1 MHTFYLKFLLFFLGM
16 FLILLLYTFFID
28 SFIIPHCNFEKIQ
41 PDLSVV
47 CARELNFILHL
58 EIFVH
63 YDGQLRASHLIL
75 DCVPSYTNYQDSL
88 STLTIGSPLLSYFN
102 VQLLEF
108 LPHGLTCDKV
118 KHQGPRRVRQGL
130 LELIHYGSADII
142 FQGRAMHIP
151 VETPILDDH
160 SSIQK
165 VFGRP
170 TSLYKVV
177 FSMTNVISIYDSF

>member
-1 MHTFYLKFLLFFLGM
+1 MT
-16 FLILLLYTFFID
+16 D
-28 SFIIPHCNFEKIQ
+28 
-41 PDLSVV
+41 
-47 CARELNFILHL
+47 
-58 EIFVH
+58 
-63 YDGQLRASHLIL
+63 QLRASHLIL
-75 DCVPSYTNYQDSL
+75 GCVPSYTNYQDS
-88 STLTIGSPLLSYFN
+88 SGTLMIDSPLLSYFD

-130 LELIHYGSADII
+130 LELIHNGLVDIV
-142 FQGRAMHIP
+142 FQGRAVHIP

-165 VFGRP
+165 VFGHP

-177 FSMTNVISIYDSF
+177 FSMTNVLSIYDSFQLSKNYISYGLCSSQNVFGCPTSSYEVVFSKKNQVFTMKFSHKKEN

>member
-1 MHTFYLKFLLFFLGM
+1 MTRSL
-16 FLILLLYTFFID
+16 FLIAILK
-28 SFIIPHCNFEKIQ
+28 KIQ

-75 DCVPSYTNYQDSL
+75 GCVPSYTNYQDSS
-88 STLTIGSPLLSYFN
+88 STLTIGSPLLSYFD

-130 LELIHYGSADII
+130 LKLIHYGSTDIV
-142 FQGRAMHIP
+142 FQGRAVHIP

-165 VFGRP
+165 VSGRP
-170 TSLYKVV
+170 TSLYKIV
-177 FSMTNVISIYDSF
+177 FSMTNVLSIYDSF

>member
-1 MHTFYLKFLLFFLGM
+1 M
-16 FLILLLYTFFID
+16 
-28 SFIIPHCNFEKIQ
+28 
-41 PDLSVV
+41 
-47 CARELNFILHL
+47 
-58 EIFVH
+58 
-63 YDGQLRASHLIL
+63 
-75 DCVPSYTNYQDSL
+75 PSYTNYQDSS
-88 STLTIGSPLLSYFN
+88 STLTIGNPLLSYFD

-130 LELIHYGSADII
+130 LELIHNGLVDII
-142 FQGRAMHIP
+142 FQGQAVHIP

-170 TSLYKVV
+170 TFLYKIV
-177 FSMTNVISIYDSF
+177 FSMTNVLSIYESFFSCQKITLAMVFVRCKMYLVVQLLRMKLYFRRKTKYLQLNLVIKKKIKKKNPLKMA